1 MRKIPKSFA
10 SRRQAISLTER
21 ASAFTHLVS
30 SLEILTT
37 EEDRAAGGFND
48 WRVVRDHYAHF
59 PAPVRKGLDALG
71 NPAVTRVLH
80 VGRVAAAA
88 SLVASK
94 SQGRWRACADAYLA
108 LSSVALHPRHM
119 YGTDGSDQLS
129 LLVQF
134 SMTVARAGR
143 GNPRLADAC
152 LWFVALQSTLSYA
165 VSGLVKLPGP
175 DWRSGRALPGIMRT
189 QNYGDRDV
197 YGLLR
202 KYPQAAKVLTHG
214 VLALECG
221 FPLVYY
227 RQGRYAPALLA
238 AAGAF
243 HVVNT
248 RVMGLGRFLPA
259 FLSTYPAV
267 LYTVQGPEGRNG
279 SALARGDNTPRLAGG
294 LLGATALAAVGSQ
307 WLRRRRV
314 LAGDGSER
322 CFTAPSGNRLA
333 YRLTEPL
340 QESNAARPVLVCL
353 TGLMATNA
361 RWTNI
366 RRDLEGDFPVLT
378 YDRAGYGSSSYH
390 QADPYTL
397 RSSVDDLASL
407 VRAVCPGRP
416 VVLVGHSLGG
426 YLALRSLRALP
437 GQAAGVVL
445 LDPSHPGELHR
456 SAAQANGARRLAGR
470 FLTMPTSLRCGLGA
484 LLPEPGWLSWLPPDA
499 RRRVLDQ
506 YRDAGLWQ
514 TALRE
519 WKATHAEFLNH
530 DGPLPEVSV
539 PLLLIAAGNT
549 HRADGVNAGLH
560 QEIVDSSPQGALL
573 VLDGVG
579 HGELVTGPEPARRV
593 ARHVAAFTTSLESEG
608 AV

>member
-1 MRKIPKSFA
+1 MRKIPEHFTN
-10 SRRQAISLTER
+10 RDQAVTMAER
-21 ASAFTHLVS
+21 TGAFTHLVS

-48 WRVVRDHYAHF
+48 WRIVRDHYAHF
-59 PAPVRKGLDALG
+59 PAPVRRALDSLG
-71 NPAVTRVLH
+71 NPVVTRALH

-88 SLVASK
+88 SLVAST

-129 LLVQF
+129 LLVQS
-134 SMTVARAGR
+134 SMAVARAGR

-175 DWRSGRALPGIMRT
+175 DWRSGTALPGIMRT
-189 QNYGDRDV
+189 ENYGDRDV
-197 YGLLR
+197 YGLMR
-202 KYPQAAKVLTHG
+202 TYPRAAKVLSHG

-221 FPLVYY
+221 FPLVYF
-227 RQGRYAPALLA
+227 RQGRYAPALLT

-243 HVVNT
+243 HLVNT

-259 FLSTYPAV
+259 FLSTYPAI
-267 LYTVQGPEGRNG
+267 LYTVRESKDRNG
-279 SALARGDNTPRLAGG
+279 SGPARSDGTPRLAGG
-294 LLGATALAAVGSQ
+294 LLGAAALAAAGSQ
-307 WLRRRRV
+307 WFRRRRV

-322 CFTAPSGNRLA
+322 HFTAPSGNRLA
-333 YRLTEPL
+333 YHLTEPL
-340 QESNAARPVLVCL
+340 HESDADRPVLVCL
-353 TGLMATNA
+353 TGLMATAA
-361 RWTNI
+361 RWANV
-366 RRDLEGDFPVLT
+366 RRGLGSDFPVLT
-378 YDRAGYGSSSYH
+378 YDRAGYGGSSYE

-397 RSSVDDLASL
+397 RSSVDDLAAL
-407 VRAVCPGRP
+407 IRAVCPGRP

-426 YLALRSLRALP
+426 YLALRCLRALP
-437 GQAAGVVL
+437 GQVVGTVL

-456 SAAQANGARRLAGR
+456 SAAQASGARRLGGR

-514 TALRE
+514 TAVRE
-519 WKATHAEFLNH
+519 WKATHTEFLNH
-530 DGPLPEVSV
+530 DGSLSQVSV
-539 PLLLIAAGNT
+539 PLLLIAAGKT
-549 HRADGVNAGLH
+549 HLEDGVNAKLH
-560 QEIVDSSPQGALL
+560 QEIVDSSPRGRLL
-573 VLDGVG
+573 VVDGVG

-593 ARHVAAFTTSLESEG
+593 AEHVAAFAASLGPEG